1 MEVAS
6 GIVVYVLLWWWVF
19 FMSLPI
25 GVRRAESVEVGHEP
39 GAPEN
44 PYLWKKALAATVLAA
59 VLWFGVD
66 WVIEAELISFREMA
80 KDL

>member
-39 GAPEN
+39 GAPEK

-59 VLWFGVD
+59 VLWFAVD